1 LGWVCSPPAPEGWES
16 SPPPPAPGWESPS
29 SCSCISLDQE
39 MDIDHA
45 KGYPDH
51 VRVYPDQGRVYPD
64 HGKVFPDQQRILSDD
79 YRSRVAYKD
88 YLHCSYSVGDQ
99 LHCTPD
105 PAEAYY
111 RVEEVG
117 DGMGENQATQTEAE
131 NQTFKPRRPTNFNN
145 GGVLWNQVR
154 SQEELNSSCQNFP
167 FNQQICGQDMTGSMR
182 RPKPAKVVPAAPIF
196 QRLLEGQ
203 NARHAHKLVSC
214 PNIAVKCD
222 IVEYL

>member
-1 LGWVCSPPAPEGWES
+1 MLEYNGEKTNLYRRKSCPNQNGASHPAPHSPVGWHTPTPPAPLGCSPSPLGWVCSPPAPEGWES

-111 RVEEVG
+111 RYSTVKYSTVQYSTVQY
-117 DGMGENQATQTEAE
+117 NKVQYSTVQ
-131 NQTFKPRRPTNFNN
+131 F
-145 GGVLWNQVR
+145 GVSDYHHFTLDPVQF
-154 SQEELNSSCQNFP
+154 SP
-167 FNQQICGQDMTGSMR
+167 
-182 RPKPAKVVPAAPIF
+182 
-196 QRLLEGQ
+196 
-203 NARHAHKLVSC
+203 
-214 PNIAVKCD
+214 
-222 IVEYL
+222 